1 MKTEMMKKFK
11 LHLMIA
17 LAASFLFATACG
29 GDDDAPKKENVV
41 EIFTDVTLIFTNKA
55 KASDVVKATA
65 KDPDGAG
72 AKPLEVKDKIYLTA
86 GASYILTYE
95 IKNAL
100 DPKKVEDLVKEILEE
115 ADEHQLFYAFQEGT
129 FTSPTGN
136 GNIDKA
142 SDPINYKD
150 KDKKNYPLGL
160 RTEWTAGAAYSGYR
174 EFRVKLQHQPK
185 MKTATSGSTDGDTDF
200 DLRFKIN
207 IRSSN

>member
-11 LHLMIA
+11 LHTMTA
-17 LAASFLFATACG
+17 LAVTLLFVTACG

-41 EIFTDVTLIFTNKA
+41 EVFTDVTLIFTNKA
-55 KASDVVKATA
+55 NASDVVKVTA

-72 AKPLEVKDKIYLTA
+72 AKPLEVKGKIYLTA
-86 GASYILTYE
+86 GATYTLTYE

-100 DPKKVEDLVKEILEE
+100 DPKKVEDLAKEILEE
-115 ADEHQLFYAFQEGT
+115 ADEHQLFYAFT
-129 FTSPTGN
+129 KDIFASPSGD

-160 RTEWTAGAAYSGYR
+160 KTEWTTGAAYAGYR
-174 EFRVKLQHQPK
+174 EFRVKLQHQPDV
-185 MKTATSGSTDGDTDF
+185 KTATSGSTDGDTDF
-200 DLRFKIN
+200 DLKFKIN
-207 IRSSN
+207 MR